1 MPGDL
6 LRIDGELVMVAD
18 REPSP
23 EIIEAIGAWPAVS
36 NSFGKFILIG
46 QRLRGGGGPNLA
58 DLEDLRRSSSLGLS
72 RAAKAGPGR
81 SRRV

>member
-6 LRIDGELVMVAD
+6 LRIDGELVMVAE

-36 NSFGKFILIG
+36 NSF
-46 QRLRGGGGPNLA
+46 A
-58 DLEDLRRSSSLGLS
+58 SSF
-72 RAAKAGPGR
+72 
-81 SRRV
+81 